1 MDDGIEAR
9 FAPFAAK
16 MESEGLPAL
25 AIRTFRHYYAQLC
38 AGESGLLPESALAP
52 VRELPD
58 LASLDGYAEAGRAA
72 LDAAVAIKLNGGL
85 ATSMGM
91 TRAKSLLSVKGG
103 HTFLD
108 VIAGQVE
115 HLRREAGCAL
125 PLLLMNSFRTR
136 EDSLAAL
143 APHAL
148 DVPGLPLDFVQH
160 KVPRIAKEGLAPV
173 AWPAAPE
180 LEWCPPGHGDLYT
193 ALVTSGALGAL
204 RARGFRYAFVS
215 NADNLGATLDLRILG
230 WVAREGVPFAM
241 EATERTRAD
250 RKGGHLALR
259 RADGQ
264 LVLRESAQCPPG
276 DVDAFQDVERHRYFN
291 TNNLWIDLD
300 ALAHALDAC
309 DAVLGL
315 PMIRNDKRVDPL
327 DPASPVGI
335 QLETA
340 MGAAIGVIDGARA
353 LRVPRARFAPVKTT
367 NDLLVVMSDA
377 YVLGDGW
384 RVERAPEA
392 APDLVV
398 DLDPEHYQRI
408 DQFEARFPDGAP
420 SLVGCRSLRVRGDV
434 RFGRGVVCRGDVVV
448 EAAAGEA
455 RAIEAGARL
464 AGPDAAS

>member
-241 EATERTRAD
+241 EARA
-250 RKGGHLALR
+250 RGHKREGPRPSARAPTARAATSRCGAPTASSCCASPRSVR
-259 RADGQ
+259 RATSM
-264 LVLRESAQCPPG
+264 RS
-276 DVDAFQDVERHRYFN
+276 R
-291 TNNLWIDLD
+291 
-300 ALAHALDAC
+300 
-309 DAVLGL
+309 
-315 PMIRNDKRVDPL
+315 
-327 DPASPVGI
+327 
-335 QLETA
+335 
-340 MGAAIGVIDGARA
+340 IG
-353 LRVPRARFAPVKTT
+353 TT
-367 NDLLVVMSDA
+367 KCTL
-377 YVLGDGW
+377 
-384 RVERAPEA
+384 
-392 APDLVV
+392 
-398 DLDPEHYQRI
+398 QR
-408 DQFEARFPDGAP
+408 R
-420 SLVGCRSLRVRGDV
+420 
-434 RFGRGVVCRGDVVV
+434 
-448 EAAAGEA
+448 
-455 RAIEAGARL
+455 
-464 AGPDAAS
+464 